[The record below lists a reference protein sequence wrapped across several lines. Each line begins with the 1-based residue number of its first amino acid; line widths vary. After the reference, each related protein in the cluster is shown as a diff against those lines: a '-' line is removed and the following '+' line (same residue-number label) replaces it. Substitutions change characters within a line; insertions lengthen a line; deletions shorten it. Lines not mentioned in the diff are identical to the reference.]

1 MSFPPPSVPLESP
14 ATPTKIK
21 PGKGWYWLG
30 ALLLAGGL
38 LGGLALAV
46 AGFLSLKSTVD
57 DFGRF
62 KVTNGQ
68 GSATVSFEKPGTYTI
83 YYESHSKVCQDLT
96 QSGSGCTTETVR
108 GPKSPP
114 AGLSIT
120 ISKDGQ
126 DLDVKEAKNSFDYTL
141 GDYTGKAVGS
151 VKVDEPG
158 AYSMVVQTRR
168 EGDFAIALGK
178 DVVSTIVPW
187 LIGAVALAVLGV
199 ILGLLVLILTGVK
212 RGRRKREAAMAA
224 ATQYP
229 STPPFVATPVP
240 VGAPVAPPV
249 VVPAGAP
256 GPTDHSPYTPPDGGW
271 STPPPVARR
280 PARSG
285 RRPGAPTARAG
296 RSAARTGPLAA
307 PADGGAGLAPPPP
320 AEPSLAP
327 PARRRAVTGP
337 CSHPCPGSAPPP
349 AAAPGASG
357 SATQRLAAASGR
369 ARRGPADARRRG
381 RAAASAATSSW
392 YLTTSRHLCRTAT
405 ERVTVRCQSVDRPV
419 EGGRR

>member
-1 MSFPPPSVPLESP
+1 MSFPPPSVPQESP

-46 AGFLSLKSTVD
+46 AGFLNLKNTVE

-126 DLDVKEAKNSFDYTL
+126 DLDVSGAKNSFDYTL
-141 GDYTGKAVGS
+141 GDFTGKAVGT

-187 LIGAVALAVLGV
+187 LIGALALAALGV

-229 STPPFVATPVP
+229 SSPPFVATPVP
-240 VGAPVAPPV
+240 VGAAVAPAV
-249 VVPAGAP
+249 MVPTGAP
-256 GPTDHSPYTPPDGGW
+256 SPTDHSPYTPPDGGS
-271 STPPPVARR
+271 STPPPVAV
-280 PARSG
+280 PLAPVEG
-285 RRPGAPTARAG
+285 LAPPPAPTPPPPAPA
-296 RSAARTGPLAA
+296 PFAA
-307 PADGGAGLAPPPP
+307 PADGGLGLAPPPP
-320 AEPSLAP
+320 TEPSPSLAP
-327 PARRRAVTGP
+327 PAPVAPVP
-337 CSHPCPGSAPPP
+337 APPP
-349 AAAPGASG
+349 ARSPSAAVPGPSG
-357 SATQRLAAASGR
+357 SAA
-369 ARRGPADARRRG
+369 PAPPPPPPGAPDEAPP
-381 RAAASAATSSW
+381 TP
-392 YLTTSRHLCRTAT
+392 T
-405 ERVTVRCQSVDRPV
+405 D
-419 EGGRR
+419 GGALPPPPPPPPGT

>member
-1 MSFPPPSVPLESP
+1 MSFPPPSVPQESP

-46 AGFLSLKSTVD
+46 AGFLSLKNTVD

-187 LIGAVALAVLGV
+187 LIGALALAALGV

-229 STPPFVATPVP
+229 SAPPFVATPVP

-271 STPPPVARR
+271 STPPPVAPVP
-280 PARSG
+280 PAPAEG
-285 RRPGAPTARAG
+285 LAPPPPAP
-296 RSAARTGPLAA
+296 AAPPPAPAPLAA

-320 AEPSLAP
+320 AEPVAGAA
-327 PARRRAVTGP
+327 ARRLAVTGRLLRTP
-337 CSHPCPGSAPPP
+337 APAP
-349 AAAPGASG
+349 AAAAGRGAGRSG
-357 SATQRLAAASGR
+357 PSPSASAAASGR
-369 ARRGPADARRRG
+369 ARRGSGRPRRRG
-381 RAAASAATSSW
+381 AR
-392 YLTTSRHLCRTAT
+392 CRLRRLLLLVPDDFPTLVSHRDRT
-405 ERVTVRCQSVDRPV
+405 CYGSMSV
-419 EGGRR
+419 G

>member
-1 MSFPPPSVPLESP
+1 MSFPPPSVPQESP
-14 ATPTKIK
+14 TTPTKIK

-46 AGFLSLKSTVD
+46 AGFLSLKNSVD

-126 DLDVKEAKNSFDYTL
+126 DLDVKDAKNSFDYTL

-224 ATQYP
+224 ATPYP
-229 STPPFVATPVP
+229 SAPPFVATPVP
-240 VGAPVAPPV
+240 AGAPVAPPV

-271 STPPPVARR
+271 STPPPVAPVAPVP
-280 PARSG
+280 PAPTEG
-285 RRPGAPTARAG
+285 LAPPPPAPTAPPPAP
-296 RSAARTGPLAA
+296 APLAA
-307 PADGGAGLAPPPP
+307 PADGGPGLAPPPP

-327 PARRRAVTGP
+327 PAPAAPSPAPAPAPVP
-337 CSHPCPGSAPPP
+337 APASPPP

-357 SATQRLAAASGR
+357 SATPTPPPPPGAPDEA
-369 ARRGPADARRRG
+369 P
-381 RAAASAATSSW
+381 
-392 YLTTSRHLCRTAT
+392 
-405 ERVTVRCQSVDRPV
+405 QSPTD
-419 EGGRR
+419 GGALPPPPPPPPGT

>member
-1 MSFPPPSVPLESP
+1 
-14 ATPTKIK
+14 
-21 PGKGWYWLG
+21 
-30 ALLLAGGL
+30 LLAGGL

-46 AGFLSLKSTVD
+46 AGFLSLKNSVD

-62 KVTNGQ
+62 KVANGQ
-68 GSATVSFEKPGTYTI
+68 GAATVSFEKPGTYTI

-126 DLDVKEAKNSFDYTL
+126 DLDVKEAKNSFDYTI

-151 VKVDEPG
+151 VKVSEPG

-178 DVVSTIVPW
+178 DIVSTILPW
-187 LIGAVALAVLGV
+187 LIGALALAVLGV

-229 STPPFVATPVP
+229 SAPPFVATPVP

-256 GPTDHSPYTPPDGGW
+256 GPTDHSPYAPPDGGW
-271 STPPPVARR
+271 STPPPVAPVL
-280 PARSG
+280 PAPDEG
-285 RRPGAPTARAG
+285 LAPP
-296 RSAARTGPLAA
+296 AAAPAAPPPAPAPVAA
-307 PADGGAGLAPPPP
+307 PADGGAGLAPPP

-327 PARRRAVTGP
+327 PPPAAPSPAPAPTSVP
-337 CSHPCPGSAPPP
+337 APAPPP
-349 AAAPGASG
+349 AAARGDSEPVTPAPLPPPPGAPDE
-357 SATQRLAAASGR
+357 
-369 ARRGPADARRRG
+369 ARQTP
-381 RAAASAATSSW
+381 T
-392 YLTTSRHLCRTAT
+392 
-405 ERVTVRCQSVDRPV
+405 
-419 EGGRR
+419 EGGALPPPPPPPPGT

>member
-1 MSFPPPSVPLESP
+1 M
-14 ATPTKIK
+14 
-21 PGKGWYWLG
+21 
-30 ALLLAGGL
+30 
-38 LGGLALAV
+38 
-46 AGFLSLKSTVD
+46 AGFLSLKNTVD

-126 DLDVKEAKNSFDYTL
+126 DLDVKKAKNSFDYTL

-187 LIGAVALAVLGV
+187 LIGAAGA
-199 ILGLLVLILTGVK
+199 
-212 RGRRKREAAMAA
+212 GRAGRDPRPARPDPDRRQAGAAQARSGHGGGHA
-224 ATQYP
+224 
-229 STPPFVATPVP
+229 VP
-240 VGAPVAPPV
+240 VGATVRRDTRPGRRARRAPRRRARRCAGTDRSQPLH
-249 VVPAGAP
+249 PARRWLVHAAAGRP
-256 GPTDHSPYTPPDGGW
+256 
-271 STPPPVARR
+271 R

-285 RRPGAPTARAG
+285 RGPGAPAARSG
-296 RSAARTGPLAA
+296 RSAAGTGPPRRAGRRRCWAGTPAA
-307 PADGGAGLAPPPP
+307 DRTVAGAA
-320 AEPSLAP
+320 
-327 PARRRAVTGP
+327 ARRRAVTGALAP
-337 CSHPCPGSAPPP
+337 PPPAPGSPAPPPPP
-349 AAAPGASG
+349 AAAPGGSG
-357 SATQRLAAASGR
+357 TAA
-369 ARRGPADARRRG
+369 PAPPPPPGAPDEAPQ
-381 RAAASAATSSW
+381 TP
-392 YLTTSRHLCRTAT
+392 T
-405 ERVTVRCQSVDRPV
+405 
-419 EGGRR
+419 EGGALPPPPPPPPGT

>member
-1 MSFPPPSVPLESP
+1 MSFPPPSVPQESP

-46 AGFLSLKSTVD
+46 AGFLSLKNTVE

-126 DLDVKEAKNSFDYTL
+126 DLDVSEAKNSFDYTL

-187 LIGAVALAVLGV
+187 LIGALALAVLGV

-229 STPPFVATPVP
+229 SAPPFVATPVP

-271 STPPPVARR
+271 STPPPVA
-280 PARSG
+280 PV
-285 RRPGAPTARAG
+285 PP
-296 RSAARTGPLAA
+296 A
-307 PADGGAGLAPPPP
+307 PAEGLAPPPP
-320 AEPSLAP
+320 LPPLRRPHRPPSPRRPTAVP
-327 PARRRAVTGP
+327 GWHPRRRPSRRWRRRPRRAVTGP
-337 CSHPCPGSAPPP
+337 RSAPAPAPPPP

-357 SATQRLAAASGR
+357 PAT
-369 ARRGPADARRRG
+369 PAPPPPPPGAPDEAPQ
-381 RAAASAATSSW
+381 TP
-392 YLTTSRHLCRTAT
+392 T
-405 ERVTVRCQSVDRPV
+405 D
-419 EGGRR
+419 GGALPPPPPPPPGT

>member
-1 MSFPPPSVPLESP
+1 MSFPPPSVPQESP

-30 ALLLAGGL
+30 ALLLAGGI

-46 AGFLSLKSTVD
+46 AGFLTLKNSVE

-68 GSATVSFEKPGTYTI
+68 GSATVSFEKPGTYSI

-114 AGLSIT
+114 AGLGIT
-120 ISKDGQ
+120 ISKDGK
-126 DLDVKEAKNSFDYTL
+126 DLEVKGAKNSFDYTL

-187 LIGAVALAVLGV
+187 LIGALAVAALGV

-229 STPPFVATPVP
+229 AAPPFVATPVP

-249 VVPAGAP
+249 VVPVGATS
-256 GPTDHSPYTPPDGGW
+256 PTDHSAYAPPEGGW
-271 STPPPVARR
+271 SAPPAV
-280 PARSG
+280 
-285 RRPGAPTARAG
+285 PTV
-296 RSAARTGPLAA
+296 PPA
-307 PADGGAGLAPPPP
+307 PAEGLAPPPAAVGPSPSAP
-320 AEPSLAP
+320 AAPVVPVDGAAPLAAPPSEAAAPAQAPSAPPVAP
-327 PARRRAVTGP
+327 PA
-337 CSHPCPGSAPPP
+337 APPAPP
-349 AAAPGASG
+349 AASGAGTPPPPPPPPS
-357 SATQRLAAASGR
+357 
-369 ARRGPADARRRG
+369 
-381 RAAASAATSSW
+381 SAADEAA
-392 YLTTSRHLCRTAT
+392 RTPA
-405 ERVTVRCQSVDRPV
+405 
-419 EGGRR
+419 EGDALPPPPPPPPGT

>member
-46 AGFLSLKSTVD
+46 AGFLSLKSSVD

-187 LIGAVALAVLGV
+187 LIGALALAVLGV

-229 STPPFVATPVP
+229 SAPPFVATPVP
-240 VGAPVAPPV
+240 VGAPVAPP
-249 VVPAGAP
+249 
-256 GPTDHSPYTPPDGGW
+256 SLC
-271 STPPPVARR
+271 PPVRRARPITAPTPRPMVAGPRRRRSPPSRPPRTRAWRPRR
-280 PARSG
+280 PLRPLRRRHRPPSP
-285 RRPGAPTARAG
+285 RRPTVVLGW
-296 RSAARTGPLAA
+296 
-307 PADGGAGLAPPPP
+307 
-320 AEPSLAP
+320 
-327 PARRRAVTGP
+327 
-337 CSHPCPGSAPPP
+337 HP
-349 AAAPGASG
+349 
-357 SATQRLAAASGR
+357 
-369 ARRGPADARRRG
+369 
-381 RAAASAATSSW
+381 RAA
-392 YLTTSRHLCRTAT
+392 
-405 ERVTVRCQSVDRPV
+405 
-419 EGGRR
+419 

>member
-1 MSFPPPSVPLESP
+1 MSFPPPSVPQESP

-46 AGFLSLKSTVD
+46 AGFLNLKNTVE

-126 DLDVKEAKNSFDYTL
+126 DLDVSGAKNSFDYTL
-141 GDYTGKAVGS
+141 GDFTGKAVGT

-229 STPPFVATPVP
+229 SSPPFVATPVP

-256 GPTDHSPYTPPDGGW
+256 SPTDHSPYTPPDGGS
-271 STPPPVARR
+271 STPPPVAV
-280 PARSG
+280 
-285 RRPGAPTARAG
+285 
-296 RSAARTGPLAA
+296 PLA
-307 PADGGAGLAPPPP
+307 PVEGLAPPP
-320 AEPSLAP
+320 AP
-327 PARRRAVTGP
+327 
-337 CSHPCPGSAPPP
+337 APPP
-349 AAAPGASG
+349 PATGPPRRAGRRRSRAGTTAADRALAGAAAAAAPCAGPRFRPGSG
-357 SATQRLAAASGR
+357 SATACRGTGRLRLRRPSASAAASGR
-369 ARRGPADARRRG
+369 ARRGSADPDGRG

>member
-1 MSFPPPSVPLESP
+1 MSFPPPSVPQESP

-38 LGGLALAV
+38 LGGLALAM
-46 AGFLSLKSTVD
+46 AGFLSLKNTVD

-68 GSATVSFEKPGTYTI
+68 GAATVSFEKPGTYTI

-126 DLDVKEAKNSFDYTL
+126 DLAVNEAKNSFDYTL

-158 AYSMVVQTRR
+158 AYSMVVQNRR

-187 LIGAVALAVLGV
+187 LIGALALAVLGV

-229 STPPFVATPVP
+229 SAPPFVATPVP
-240 VGAPVAPPV
+240 VGAPIAPPV
-249 VVPAGAP
+249 VVPPGAP

-271 STPPPVARR
+271 SRPPPVAPVS
-280 PARSG
+280 PAPAEGLS
-285 RRPGAPTARAG
+285 PPTPAP
-296 RSAARTGPLAA
+296 AAPPPAPVPLAA
-307 PADGGAGLAPPPP
+307 PAEGGPGLAPPPP
-320 AEPSLAP
+320 TEPSLAP
-327 PARRRAVTGP
+327 PTPAPAP
-337 CSHPCPGSAPPP
+337 APPP
-349 AAAPGASG
+349 AAAPRASG
-357 SATQRLAAASGR
+357 
-369 ARRGPADARRRG
+369 PAIPAPPPPPGAPGEVPKPPTD
-381 RAAASAATSSW
+381 
-392 YLTTSRHLCRTAT
+392 
-405 ERVTVRCQSVDRPV
+405 
-419 EGGRR
+419 GGALPPPPPPPPGT

>member
-1 MSFPPPSVPLESP
+1 MSFPPPSVPQESP

-46 AGFLSLKSTVD
+46 AGFLNLKNTVE

-126 DLDVKEAKNSFDYTL
+126 DLNVSGAKNSFDYTL
-141 GDYTGKAVGS
+141 GDFTGKAVGT

-187 LIGAVALAVLGV
+187 LIGALALAALGV

-229 STPPFVATPVP
+229 SSPPFVATPVP
-240 VGAPVAPPV
+240 VGAAVAPAV
-249 VVPAGAP
+249 MVPAGAP
-256 GPTDHSPYTPPDGGW
+256 SPTDHSPYTPPDGGS
-271 STPPPVARR
+271 STPPPVAVPLAPVEGLAPP
-280 PARSG
+280 PA
-285 RRPGAPTARAG
+285 PAPPPPAPA
-296 RSAARTGPLAA
+296 PFAA
-307 PADGGAGLAPPPP
+307 PADGGLGLAPPPP
-320 AEPSLAP
+320 TEPSPSLRAAGP
-327 PARRRAVTGP
+327 RRAGSRTPARSVAVCRGARAVRLRRP
-337 CSHPCPGSAPPP
+337 SASPPP
-349 AAAPGASG
+349 PGAPDE
-357 SATQRLAAASGR
+357 APQT
-369 ARRGPADARRRG
+369 PTD
-381 RAAASAATSSW
+381 
-392 YLTTSRHLCRTAT
+392 
-405 ERVTVRCQSVDRPV
+405 
-419 EGGRR
+419 GGALPPPPPPPPGT

>member
-1 MSFPPPSVPLESP
+1 MSFPPPSVPQEYS

-46 AGFLSLKSTVD
+46 AGFLSLKNTVD

-108 GPKSPP
+108 GSKSPP

-126 DLDVKEAKNSFDYTL
+126 DLDVSEAKNSFDYTL

-178 DVVSTIVPW
+178 DIVSIIVPW
-187 LIGAVALAVLGV
+187 LIGALALAVLGV

-229 STPPFVATPVP
+229 SSPPFVATPVP
-240 VGAPVAPPV
+240 VGVAVAPAV
-249 VVPAGAP
+249 IVPAGAP
-256 GPTDHSPYTPPDGGW
+256 SPTDHSPYTPPDGGW
-271 STPPPVARR
+271 STPPPVAPVS
-280 PARSG
+280 PAPAKG
-285 RRPGAPTARAG
+285 LAPPSRTP
-296 RSAARTGPLAA
+296 AAPPPSPAPLAA

-320 AEPSLAP
+320 TERSLAP
-327 PARRRAVTGP
+327 PPAAAP
-337 CSHPCPGSAPPP
+337 SPAPASAPAPAPPPP
-349 AAAPGASG
+349 AAAPGASNP
-357 SATQRLAAASGR
+357 AT
-369 ARRGPADARRRG
+369 PAPPPPPPGAPDEAPQTPTDG
-381 RAAASAATSSW
+381 GA
-392 YLTTSRHLCRTAT
+392 LPPPSRPPPGT
-405 ERVTVRCQSVDRPV
+405 
-419 EGGRR
+419 

>member
-1 MSFPPPSVPLESP
+1 MSFPPPSVLQESP

-46 AGFLSLKSTVD
+46 AGFLSLKNTVE

-120 ISKDGQ
+120 ISKDGT
-126 DLDVKEAKNSFDYTL
+126 DLDVRGAKNSFDYTL

-168 EGDFAIALGK
+168 EGDFVIALGK

-187 LIGAVALAVLGV
+187 LIGALALALVGV
-199 ILGLLVLILTGVK
+199 VLGLLVLILTGVK

-229 STPPFVATPVP
+229 SAPPLVATPVP
-240 VGAPVAPPV
+240 VGASVAPPV
-249 VVPAGAP
+249 MVPAGAP
-256 GPTDHSPYTPPDGGW
+256 GPTDHSAYAPPEGSW
-271 STPPPVARR
+271 SAPPPVATVP
-280 PARSG
+280 PAPAEALAP
-285 RRPGAPTARAG
+285 PGAPA
-296 RSAARTGPLAA
+296 PPPAA
-307 PADGGAGLAPPPP
+307 PAPLASPSDGAPALAPPSTTEPSPSMAPPTPSPPSPTSAPPP
-320 AEPSLAP
+320 APVPPSSAPGSPTAPAP
-327 PARRRAVTGP
+327 PP
-337 CSHPCPGSAPPP
+337 PGSAPPP
-349 AAAPGASG
+349 PASAPPLAAPPGAG
-357 SATQRLAAASGR
+357 AVA
-369 ARRGPADARRRG
+369 PAPPPPPPGAPDEAPQTPG
-381 RAAASAATSSW
+381 
-392 YLTTSRHLCRTAT
+392 
-405 ERVTVRCQSVDRPV
+405 
-419 EGGRR
+419 EGGALPPPPAPPPGT

>member
-1 MSFPPPSVPLESP
+1 
-14 ATPTKIK
+14 
-21 PGKGWYWLG
+21 
-30 ALLLAGGL
+30 LLLAGGI

-46 AGFLSLKSTVD
+46 AGFLTLKNSVD

-68 GSATVSFEKPGTYTI
+68 GSATVSFEKPGTYSI
-83 YYESHSKVCQDLT
+83 YYESHSKVCQDLN

-114 AGLSIT
+114 AGLGIT
-120 ISKDGQ
+120 ISKDGK
-126 DLDVKEAKNSFDYTL
+126 DLEVKGAKNSFDYTL

-151 VKVDEPG
+151 VKVDDPG

-187 LIGAVALAVLGV
+187 LIGALAVAALGV

-229 STPPFVATPVP
+229 AAPPFVATPVP

-249 VVPAGAP
+249 VVPVGATS
-256 GPTDHSPYTPPDGGW
+256 PTDHSAYAPPEGGW
-271 STPPPVARR
+271 STPAAVATVPP
-280 PARSG
+280 
-285 RRPGAPTARAG
+285 
-296 RSAARTGPLAA
+296 A
-307 PADGGAGLAPPPP
+307 PAEGLAPPAAPVGPPPAGPAVSATPVAPLAPVAPVDGAAPLTAPP
-320 AEPSLAP
+320 AEPSSPAPAPPPPPVAAPVAP
-327 PARRRAVTGP
+327 PAP
-337 CSHPCPGSAPPP
+337 PGVSGASTPPP
-349 AAAPGASG
+349 PPPPP
-357 SATQRLAAASGR
+357 T
-369 ARRGPADARRRG
+369 
-381 RAAASAATSSW
+381 SAADEAA
-392 YLTTSRHLCRTAT
+392 RTPA
-405 ERVTVRCQSVDRPV
+405 
-419 EGGRR
+419 EGGALPPPPPPPPGT

>member
-1 MSFPPPSVPLESP
+1 MSFPPPSVPQESP

-46 AGFLSLKSTVD
+46 AGFLSLKNTVD

-126 DLDVKEAKNSFDYTL
+126 DLDVSEAKNSFDYTL

-187 LIGAVALAVLGV
+187 LIGALAL
-199 ILGLLVLILTGVK
+199 
-212 RGRRKREAAMAA
+212 
-224 ATQYP
+224 
-229 STPPFVATPVP
+229 
-240 VGAPVAPPV
+240 GA
-249 VVPAGAP
+249 
-256 GPTDHSPYTPPDGGW
+256 
-271 STPPPVARR
+271 
-280 PARSG
+280 
-285 RRPGAPTARAG
+285 ARA
-296 RSAARTGPLAA
+296 
-307 PADGGAGLAPPPP
+307 
-320 AEPSLAP
+320 
-327 PARRRAVTGP
+327 
-337 CSHPCPGSAPPP
+337 
-349 AAAPGASG
+349 
-357 SATQRLAAASGR
+357 
-369 ARRGPADARRRG
+369 
-381 RAAASAATSSW
+381 
-392 YLTTSRHLCRTAT
+392 
-405 ERVTVRCQSVDRPV
+405 
-419 EGGRR
+419 

>member
-1 MSFPPPSVPLESP
+1 MSFPPPSVPQESP

-46 AGFLSLKSTVD
+46 AGFLTLKNTVD

-68 GSATVSFEKPGTYTI
+68 GSATVSFEKPGTYSI
-83 YYESHSKVCQDLT
+83 YYESHSKVCQDLA

-114 AGLSIT
+114 AGLGIT
-120 ISKDGQ
+120 ISKDGK
-126 DLDVKEAKNSFDYTL
+126 DLEVKGAKNSFDYSL

-168 EGDFAIALGK
+168 NGDFAMALGK

-187 LIGAVALAVLGV
+187 LIGAVVVAALGV

-229 STPPFVATPVP
+229 AAPPFVATPVP
-240 VGAPVAPPV
+240 VGAPVAPPIM
-249 VVPAGAP
+249 VPAGAP
-256 GPTDHSPYTPPDGGW
+256 GPTDHSAYAPPEVGW
-271 STPPPVARR
+271 SAPPPVATVP
-280 PARSG
+280 PA
-285 RRPGAPTARAG
+285 PVE
-296 RSAARTGPLAA
+296 
-307 PADGGAGLAPPPP
+307 GLAPPPAVPVGPPPTGP
-320 AEPSLAP
+320 AAPAAPVAPTTPVDGAPPLAP
-327 PARRRAVTGP
+327 PPPTEP
-337 CSHPCPGSAPPP
+337 SPPQAPPP
-349 AAAPGASG
+349 PPVAPSAEPLAAPPGAS
-357 SATQRLAAASGR
+357 SAGTTPPPPPPSAPDEASR
-369 ARRGPADARRRG
+369 TPA
-381 RAAASAATSSW
+381 
-392 YLTTSRHLCRTAT
+392 
-405 ERVTVRCQSVDRPV
+405 
-419 EGGRR
+419 EGGTLPPPPPPPPGT

>member
-1 MSFPPPSVPLESP
+1 MSFPPPSVRQESP

-46 AGFLSLKSTVD
+46 AGFLSLKNSVD

-126 DLDVKEAKNSFDYTL
+126 DLDVSEAKNSFDYTL

-151 VKVDEPG
+151 VKVEEPG

-187 LIGAVALAVLGV
+187 LIGALALAVLGV

-212 RGRRKREAAMAA
+212 RGRRKRERGHGGGHA
-224 ATQYP
+224 
-229 STPPFVATPVP
+229 VP
-240 VGAPVAPPV
+240 VVAAVRRDPCPGRCAHRAPRRGARRCAR
-249 VVPAGAP
+249 
-256 GPTDHSPYTPPDGGW
+256 PDG
-271 STPPPVARR
+271 SQPLR
-280 PARSG
+280 PAR
-285 RRPGAPTARAG
+285 RRLVDAAAG
-296 RSAARTGPLAA
+296 RPRPAHSRRGSGAAAAAPAAVPPPAPAPLAA
-307 PADGGAGLAPPPP
+307 PADGGPGLAPPPP

-327 PARRRAVTGP
+327 PAPAAP
-337 CSHPCPGSAPPP
+337 SPALLCALPPAPAPPP
-349 AAAPGASG
+349 PVAAPGPPARRL
-357 SATQRLAAASGR
+357 QRLRRRLR
-369 ARRGPADARRRG
+369 ARPTRPRKPRQTEAR
-381 RAAASAATSSW
+381 
-392 YLTTSRHLCRTAT
+392 CRLHRLLLLVPDNFPTLVSHRDRT
-405 ERVTVRCQSVDRPV
+405 CYGSVSV
-419 EGGRR
+419 G